1 MVQPKNIM
9 LGISGGVPLESRE
22 ITEGDCG
29 HLGGMGPQF
38 FWHHSEEN
46 INDFIFRQTVCERGP
61 IVCAET
67 EAQFRGGPELFTEP
81 ALGGPEG
88 GLARSRVATA

>member
-1 MVQPKNIM
+1 M
-9 LGISGGVPLESRE
+9 LRISGGVPLESRE

-29 HLGGMGPQF
+29 HLGGIGPQF
-38 FWHHSEEN
+38 FRHDAEEN
-46 INDFIFRQTVCERGP
+46 INDFIFCQTIRERGP

-81 ALGGPEG
+81 ALGGLEG
-88 GLARSRVATA
+88 GLARSRVAAA